1 MAIQI
6 PKSHRDLLSK
16 KALAH
21 LATITTSG
29 APQVT
34 PVWFDFDGT
43 FLRVNSAKGR
53 AKDRHMR
60 REARVALSI
69 VDPDNA
75 YRYLEIGGKVV
86 EITEEGADH
95 HIDSLA
101 KTYMGVDR
109 YPFHRASET
118 RVIYKIEPL
127 RTFRMG

>member
-1 MAIQI
+1 MAVEI
-6 PKSHRDLLSK
+6 PRSHRDLLSK

-21 LATITTSG
+21 LATLTTKG

-43 FLRVNSAKGR
+43 FLRVNSARGR
-53 AKDRHMR
+53 AKDGNMR
-60 REARVALSI
+60 RDARVALSI
-69 VDPDNA
+69 VDPDNP

-86 EITEEGADH
+86 EITETGGDK

-101 KTYMGVDR
+101 KTYMGVDK
-109 YPFHRASET
+109 YPFHRPSET

-127 RTFRMG
+127 RCFRMG